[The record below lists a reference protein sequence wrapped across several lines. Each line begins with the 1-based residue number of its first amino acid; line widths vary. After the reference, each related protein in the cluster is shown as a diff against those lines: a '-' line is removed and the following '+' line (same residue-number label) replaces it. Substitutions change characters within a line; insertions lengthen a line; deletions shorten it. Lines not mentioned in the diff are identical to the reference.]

1 MLLLSFQQRH
11 LVISFI
17 VLTLFLPSIFS
28 AIYAE
33 KSSIT
38 ELRCK
43 HHLTNFI
50 KLGESV
56 YKKRYEH
63 NRVVNHCID
72 LFKDTRSNLY
82 FDTSK
87 VIPDVNTVSS
97 KLLFDKSIGESFH
110 LVKYKICNFEKESK
124 QKILFNSK
132 YETTIIVLPKSVA
145 SGHCAEFWTEINYGN
160 IDSITISWDDDVKN
174 LKMRRI
180 F

>member
-1 MLLLSFQQRH
+1 LLLLSFQQRR
-11 LVISFI
+11 LIISFV
-17 VLTLFLPSIFS
+17 VLALFLSSIFS
-28 AIYAE
+28 VIYAE

-43 HHLTNFI
+43 HHLANFI

-63 NRVVNHCID
+63 NRIVNHCID
-72 LFKDTRSNLY
+72 LFKDARSNLY

-87 VIPDVNTVSS
+87 VIRDVNSISS
-97 KLLFDKSIGESFH
+97 NLLFDKSIGGNFH

-124 QKILFNSK
+124 QKILFNSE

-145 SGHCAEFWTEINYGN
+145 SGQCAEFWTEINYGN
-160 IDSITISWDDDVKN
+160 IGSITISWDDNVKN